1 MICLG
6 VSPNEIYFDIL
17 TKTELLQK
25 NLVSMEKGANASYK
39 WTRAKK
45 DLCDIKKF
53 IDMINEFKDEFEENK
68 KI

>member
-1 MICLG
+1 
-6 VSPNEIYFDIL
+6 
-17 TKTELLQK
+17 
-25 NLVSMEKGANASYK
+25 MEKGANASYK

-68 KI
+68 KIQKKERILEKVKK